1 MPLPAYSRITEHC
14 KSRSLSLSLPCP
26 LLYPSE
32 FSDSPPLATPL
43 SLPINSLYHH
53 PFVFHI
59 SIPGHKLCFY
69 LQTQENITKL
79 KVFNTFFA
87 TKSQKCQQSY
97 QAVKKLGDHR
107 YRQHQHQIS
116 LEGHHLKSKS
126 TCHVHV
132 VTQQTLSF
140 VTTTTT
146 ISLSLV
152 TSVSLAAVTGL
163 TVALSETS
171 LLVVALGKMLK
182 GHVLQLPPL
191 RVLLSTTTLI
201 TYRCLL
207 PQ

>member
-1 MPLPAYSRITEHC
+1 
-14 KSRSLSLSLPCP
+14 
-26 LLYPSE
+26 
-32 FSDSPPLATPL
+32 
-43 SLPINSLYHH
+43 
-53 PFVFHI
+53 
-59 SIPGHKLCFY
+59 
-69 LQTQENITKL
+69 
-79 KVFNTFFA
+79 
-87 TKSQKCQQSY
+87 
-97 QAVKKLGDHR
+97 VKKLGDHR

-182 GHVLQLPPL
+182 GHVLQLLQLPPL

-207 PQ
+207 PQCWFPSQPVRVFRYTLVVAVMGRATVVVVVVLWVGVLLLC